1 MSSGT
6 LWDVLDSGQ
15 ADADQ
20 PAGNSQAPQ
29 PWRSRRVAARQ
40 QAEEEDKENAPPVD
54 NESANESISY
64 SRIPLADITSQTNAL
79 NFGQPC
85 HDPAAD
91 DRAQSISFA
100 SAPDSAIK
108 LSSGPSSQPKVDE
121 DGFTVVESRSHRRA
135 ARRQESAFPD
145 SNNDWR
151 APHPNAAPTHVTRHH
166 LTFPSGPRTKDHGV
180 WDSDQRPG
188 MIVRHLDMRPSTDPN
203 AKLGDPG
210 VVMGPDGKLWMMKSR
225 NWGILAQHGE
235 TVTEAPIYTYNNN
248 GLANKPVEL
257 WGEYLSIKP
266 LRAAEV
272 DFVNQSPSNPL
283 LKIGNEFTRELTRNT
298 MVLKYTDLQTRR
310 MACDELL
317 KVAEFDAESTEI
329 LKAYAAKALM
339 G

>member
-29 PWRSRRVAARQ
+29 PWRSRRVAAMQ
-40 QAEEEDKENAPPVD
+40 QAEEDKENAPPVG

-64 SRIPLADITSQTNAL
+64 SRIPLADITTQTNAL
-79 NFGQPC
+79 NFRQPC
-85 HDPAAD
+85 HGPAVNN
-91 DRAQSISFA
+91 RAQPISFA
-100 SAPDSAIK
+100 SAPDP
-108 LSSGPSSQPKVDE
+108 SGPSSQSKDDE
-121 DGFTVVESRSHRRA
+121 DGFTQDAKSPPFPIPITIGEYHIPTQHPLTSHAINPPFRPVHA
-135 ARRQESAFPD
+135 
-145 SNNDWR
+145 
-151 APHPNAAPTHVTRHH
+151 
-166 LTFPSGPRTKDHGV
+166 TKDHGV
-180 WDSDQRPG
+180 LHSDQRHG
-188 MIVRHLDMRPSTDPN
+188 ITVRHLDMRPSTDPN

-225 NWGILAQHGE
+225 NWGILTQHGE
-235 TVTEAPIYTYNNN
+235 TVTEAPIYTHNNN
-248 GLANKPVEL
+248 GLADKPVEL

-266 LRAAEV
+266 LRVAEV

-310 MACDELL
+310 PACDELL

-329 LKAYAAKALM
+329 VKAYAKKAFA